1 MTEAFA
7 SFHFL
12 RPQWLLML
20 LPSVL
25 LALLLWRQ
33 RGREGSWSRVIA
45 PELLEQLISGE
56 SVRASRRGVPLL
68 FLAWCL
74 AAVAASGPSWQQLP
88 QPVMQK
94 QDALVLVLDL
104 SLSMLATDLEPSR
117 QDRVRR
123 KILDLL
129 RERREGLTALIAY
142 AGDAHIVAPLTDD
155 NPTIANLLPALNP
168 DMMPLP
174 GSNPAEAVERA
185 LALLDSAGVR
195 RGRILLVTDGIT
207 AADGEAVQGLL
218 AGEPHG
224 LALLGVGTEV
234 GAPIA
239 LPSGGF
245 LKDRG
250 GEIVVPA
257 LDETPL
263 RHLASAAGGR
273 YERLRVDDADLRRL
287 LDDDLLIDE
296 EDTISLDR
304 KADRWQDM
312 AHWFV
317 LPLLFIALGSFRRG
331 WLYLLPLILTLP
343 AERSLAFE
351 WNDLWL
357 RKDQQAQRALAAGDA
372 QQAAELFDDPAWRG
386 TAAYRSNDFEAAADA
401 FAAGNSADAWYN
413 RGNALA
419 AQGRYDEAIAAYE
432 KSLELM
438 PDTEDAQKNLETVRQ
453 LRDQQQQQQ
462 SQEGQSQQQDEQ
474 QDGEDQQQQQQNGG
488 DQNQQNQDQQNQQQG
503 QQSSSD
509 SSPDPG
515 DPQDQG
521 EAQDQDQQEQRG
533 REPQE
538 QDQGSQGNEEQRE
551 QPGGQPMAPPDIDTS
566 AMQEDIERDQAMQQ
580 WLRRVPDDPSGLL
593 REKFRY
599 ESRKRQQQGKSRATD
614 KIW

>member
-1 MTEAFA
+1 MNELLAN
-7 SFHFL
+7 FHFL
-12 RPQWLLML
+12 RPQWLLL
-20 LPSVL
+20 LVPSAV

-45 PELLEQLISGE
+45 PELLEHLISGE
-56 SVRASRRGVPLL
+56 SVRRSRRGVPIL

-74 AAVAASGPSWQQLP
+74 ATLAAAGPSWKQLP

-104 SLSMLATDLEPSR
+104 SYSMLATDLQPSR

-155 NPTIANLLPALNP
+155 NPTIANLLPALTP
-168 DMMPLP
+168 AMMPLP
-174 GSNPAEAVERA
+174 GSNPVEAVERA

-207 AADGEAVQGLL
+207 ATDSAAIEGLLDGE
-218 AGEPHG
+218 PRG

-239 LPSGGF
+239 LPGGGF
-245 LKDRG
+245 LKDSG

-257 LDETPL
+257 LDEEPL
-263 RHLASAAGGR
+263 RELAAATGGR
-273 YERLRVDDADLRRL
+273 YERLRVDDSDLRRL
-287 LDDDLLIDE
+287 LDDELLIDE
-296 EDTISLDR
+296 EETISLDR

-317 LPLLFIALGSFRRG
+317 LPLLAIALGSFRRG
-331 WLYLLPLILTLP
+331 WLYLLPLCLLLP
-343 AERSLAFE
+343 AERSLAFD
-351 WNDLWL
+351 WDDLWL

-372 QQAAELFDDPAWRG
+372 ERAAELFENPAWRG
-386 TAAYRSNDFEAAADA
+386 TAAYRGNDFEGAAQA
-401 FAAGNSADAWYN
+401 FAAQDSADGWYN

-419 AQGRYDEAIAAYE
+419 GQGRYDEAIAAYE

-438 PDTEDAQKNLETVRQ
+438 PDQEDAKKNIETVRQ

-462 SQEGQSQQQDEQ
+462 SQQGQSQQQNEQ
-474 QDGEDQQQQQQNGG
+474 QDGEDQQQQQNGG
-488 DQNQQNQDQQNQQQG
+488 DQEQQNQDRQNQQQG
-503 QQSSSD
+503 QQSSSNPA
-509 SSPDPG
+509 SDPG
-515 DPQDQG
+515 DPQEQG
-521 EAQDQDQQEQRG
+521 EPQDQDQENRQG
-533 REPQE
+533 REPQD

-551 QPGGQPMAPPDIDTS
+551 QPGGRPMAPPDIDTS

-599 ESRKRQQQGKSRATD
+599 ESRKRQQQGKSRASD